1 LLTAVMMAGY
11 TAEYVNSVLAKVAA
25 GDNSGGLSV
34 DEWALHFTDCW
45 TVLWCDIYCQLNG
58 DLSSV
63 IRLHAVECLY

>member
-34 DEWALHFTDCW
+34 DE
-45 TVLWCDIYCQLNG
+45 
-58 DLSSV
+58 
-63 IRLHAVECLY
+63 